1 MTMEREFEP
10 VSPEATE
17 LVAMPSGFETGRGR
31 VYRRFRS
38 NVGAMVGLF
47 LMAFIF
53 LSALLAPVLAPYDP
67 LAGNPSIRN
76 QAPSGSHWFG
86 TDQVGRDIF
95 SRVMFGGRASLMVG
109 CIVVA
114 LALLVAL
121 PVGLV
126 CGYIGGRLDGVT
138 MRFMDALFAFPSI
151 TLAVVISGVVLGDEG
166 ASTNKSLIVCG
177 IAIAVTFIPGL
188 VRILRSQVLAV
199 REENFVEASRSIGV
213 TDNRMVRKHVL
224 PNVVSPLIVQ
234 VALTF
239 GYAILAEA
247 GLSFLGFGVQ
257 GFTPSWGTMLAAGYN
272 RIYEAQLPIILP
284 GLAIMFTVLAANLIA
299 DGLRDAMGR
308 EIFAVKDAE

>member
-1 MTMEREFEP
+1 MTLERDFEP

-17 LVAMPSGFETGRGR
+17 LVAMPAGFETGRGR

-38 NVGAMVGLF
+38 NAGAMVGLF
-47 LMAFIF
+47 LMIFIV
-53 LSALLAPVLAPYDP
+53 LSALLSPLLAPYDP

-109 CIVVA
+109 VIVVV
-114 LALLVAL
+114 LALLVSL

-126 CGYIGGRLDGVT
+126 CGYVGGRLDGIT

-151 TLAVVISGVVLGDEG
+151 TLAVVISGVVLGEG
-166 ASTNKSLIVCG
+166 ASTNKSLMVCG
-177 IAIAVTFIPGL
+177 VAIAVTFVPGL

-199 REENFVEASRSIGV
+199 REENYVEASRSIGV
-213 TDNRMVRKHVL
+213 TDNRMVRKHVF

-272 RIYEAQLPIILP
+272 RIYEAQLPIIIP

-308 EIFAVKDAE
+308 EVFTVKDAE

>member
-1 MTMEREFEP
+1 MTLERDFEP

-17 LVAMPSGFETGRGR
+17 LVAMPAGFETGRGR

-38 NVGAMVGLF
+38 NAGAMVGLF
-47 LMAFIF
+47 LMIFIV
-53 LSALLAPVLAPYDP
+53 LSALLAPLLAPYDP

-109 CIVVA
+109 VIVVV
-114 LALLVAL
+114 LALLVSL

-126 CGYIGGRLDGVT
+126 CGYVGGRLDGIT

-151 TLAVVISGVVLGDEG
+151 TLAVVISGVVLGEG
-166 ASTNKSLIVCG
+166 ASTNKSLMVCG
-177 IAIAVTFIPGL
+177 VAIAVTFVPGL

-199 REENFVEASRSIGV
+199 REENYVEASRSIGV
-213 TDNRMVRKHVL
+213 TDNRMVRKHVF

-272 RIYEAQLPIILP
+272 RIYEAQLPIIIP

-308 EIFAVKDAE
+308 EVFTAKDSE

>member
-1 MTMEREFEP
+1 MTLEREFEP
-10 VSPEATE
+10 VSPAATE
-17 LVAMPSGFETGRGR
+17 LVAMPSGFETGSGR

-38 NVGAMVGLF
+38 NTGAMVGLI
-47 LMAFIF
+47 LMAFIV
-53 LSALLAPVLAPYDP
+53 LSALLAPLLAPYDP
-67 LAGNPSIRN
+67 LVGNPSIRN
-76 QAPSGSHWFG
+76 QGPSGSHWFG

-109 CIVVA
+109 VIVVV
-114 LALLVAL
+114 LAVVVAL
-121 PVGLV
+121 PVGLI
-126 CGYIGGRLDGVT
+126 CGYVGGRLDGVT

-151 TLAVVISGVVLGDEG
+151 TLAVVISGVVLGDG

-177 IAIAVTFIPGL
+177 IAISVTFIPGL

-199 REENFVEASRSIGV
+199 REENYVEASRSIGV
-213 TDNRMVRKHVL
+213 TDNRMVRKHVF

-239 GYAILAEA
+239 GFAILAEA

-272 RIYEAQLPIILP
+272 RIYEAQLPIIVP

-308 EIFAVKDAE
+308 EVFTVKDSE